1 MIEHNAFCNSEPQ
14 EDALCGCVD
23 NYDLTDWNDIEP
35 PDWEGGDAPHQ
46 RSCLCNGENG
56 DAYGILKWNSLS
68 QRHLL
73 SNSRNPGHSGRSF
86 IIIWRTRAATRS
98 RSFKFEAD
106 CGGHACRFLL
116 P

>member
-46 RSCLCNGENG
+46 RL
-56 DAYGILKWNSLS
+56 SLI
-68 QRHLL
+68 H
-73 SNSRNPGHSGRSF
+73 
-86 IIIWRTRAATRS
+86 I
-98 RSFKFEAD
+98 
-106 CGGHACRFLL
+106 
-116 P
+116 